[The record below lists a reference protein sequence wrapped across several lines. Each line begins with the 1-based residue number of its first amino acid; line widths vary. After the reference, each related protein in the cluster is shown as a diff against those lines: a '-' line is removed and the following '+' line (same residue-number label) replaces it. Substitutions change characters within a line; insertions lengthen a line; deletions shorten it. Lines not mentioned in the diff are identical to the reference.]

1 MQGKVQI
8 VADDSGAVIRQSK
21 NNPDYGHVRLVQER
35 VTFGNAGW
43 VKRNVVS
50 TLLHGTIEDLQ
61 ETGIANQ
68 TTLPGKIVVKE
79 QLTPFNEENPDRDLK
94 YAGDTGI
101 ICCAHGEPI
110 YRKTFFTTDANAE
123 DIFVAHTNG
132 DAIREANGTGNKLK
146 DVVKAT
152 PEEAFEDNN
161 SKQVDLEDSISEI
174 ENEEVVEDTVE
185 EEEAVEAETF
195 EL

>member
-79 QLTPFNEENPDRDLK
+79 QLIPFNEENPDRDLK

-110 YRKTFFTTDANAE
+110 YRKTFFTTDGNAE

-132 DAIREANGTGNKLK
+132 DAIRDANGTGNKLK
-146 DVVKAT
+146 NVVNAT
-152 PEEAFEDNN
+152 PEEAFEDTD

-174 ENEEVVEDTVE
+174 ENEEVVEDTVV

>member
-79 QLTPFNEENPDRDLK
+79 QLTPFNEENPDRD
-94 YAGDTGI
+94 
-101 ICCAHGEPI
+101 
-110 YRKTFFTTDANAE
+110 
-123 DIFVAHTNG
+123 
-132 DAIREANGTGNKLK
+132 
-146 DVVKAT
+146 
-152 PEEAFEDNN
+152 
-161 SKQVDLEDSISEI
+161 
-174 ENEEVVEDTVE
+174 
-185 EEEAVEAETF
+185 
-195 EL
+195 